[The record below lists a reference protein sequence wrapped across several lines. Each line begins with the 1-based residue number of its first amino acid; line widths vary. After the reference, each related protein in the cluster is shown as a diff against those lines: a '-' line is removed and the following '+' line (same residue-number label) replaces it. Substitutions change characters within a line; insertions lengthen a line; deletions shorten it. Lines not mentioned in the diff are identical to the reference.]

1 MDAEC
6 PIAGCDYRAPI
17 GSVEAHISGSTSGGH
32 EGEVGRHHR
41 EDLRNRVEGA
51 LNGDDE
57 ADESPD
63 GTETGDRS
71 GGALDVA
78 EATTSESEVPE
89 VAGPAALAGGLS
101 PITLMAILSVGTV
114 LFLTYRASTLPA
126 ATETATDG
134 GEPEALDRGEAGGLT
149 G

>member
-1 MDAEC
+1 VK
-6 PIAGCDYRAPI
+6 
-17 GSVEAHISGSTSGGH
+17 SVEAHISGSTSGDH

-41 EDLRNRVEGA
+41 EDLRNRVEAA

-57 ADESPD
+57 VDESPD

-78 EATTSESEVPE
+78 EAATPEGDAPE
-89 VAGPAALAGGLS
+89 VAAPVALAGGLS
-101 PITLMAILSVGTV
+101 PITVMAILSVGA
-114 LFLTYRASTLPA
+114 LLYLTYSSAAPSSST
-126 ATETATDG
+126 TTATDG